1 MATAQKNL
9 SEFDPDQ
16 LPDATGLSIG
26 VVVAQWNSEITNA
39 LAQGA
44 IETLK
49 RCGLQEDYIL
59 QWDVPGSF
67 ELIYGCQKIERL
79 AESVA

>member
-9 SEFDPDQ
+9 SEFDPTQ
-16 LPDATGLSIG
+16 LPDATGLKIG
-26 VVVAQWNSEITNA
+26 VVVAQWNSEITHA

-44 IETLK
+44 LETLK
-49 RCGLQEDYIL
+49 RCGLTDDQIL

-67 ELIYGCQKIERL
+67 ELIYGC
-79 AESVA
+79 

>member
-26 VVVAQWNSEITNA
+26 VVVAQWNSEITHA

-49 RCGLQEDYIL
+49 RCGLKDNHIL
-59 QWDVPGSF
+59 QWDVPWSF
-67 ELIYGCQKIERL
+67 
-79 AESVA
+79 